1 MKFRFRLE
9 KVLAHRRRVEDEAK
23 RVYFEAKIKTE
34 TALKELEGLY
44 QQIDDARARGH
55 ELVTGEAQ
63 TVSPRYA
70 TPILQHTDL
79 FIGGQKIRIENQRK
93 KIRDLKG
100 EEERLQDLLAEA
112 ARERKAMEK
121 LREKH
126 REEFLAEQNR
136 REREEADDLSV
147 MRFGRGEGP
156 V

>member
-9 KVLAHRRRVEDEAK
+9 KVLVHRRRLEDEAK
-23 RVYFEAKIKTE
+23 RVYLAAKAATE
-34 TALKELEGLY
+34 TAMGELEKLY
-44 QQIDDARARGH
+44 QQIDDARSRGH
-55 ELVTGEAQ
+55 QLMTGSAPVQ
-63 TVSPRYA
+63 SSYA

-93 KIRDLKG
+93 KIRELKG

-126 REEFLAEQNR
+126 LQEFRTEQSR
-136 REREEADDLSV
+136 RESEEADDLSV

>member
-9 KVLAHRRRVEDEAK
+9 KVLVHRRRLEDEAK
-23 RVYFEAKIKTE
+23 RVYLAAKANTEA
-34 TALKELEGLY
+34 ALVELERFY

-55 ELVTGEAQ
+55 ELVTGTGAK
-63 TVSPRYA
+63 SSYS
-70 TPILQHTDL
+70 TPTLQHTDL
-79 FIGGQKIRIENQRK
+79 FIAGQKIRIEMQRK
-93 KIRDLKG
+93 KIRELKG
-100 EEERLQDLLAEA
+100 EEERLQDLLATA

-126 REEFLAEQNR
+126 LEEFRHEQNR
-136 REREEADDLSV
+136 RESEEADDLSV

>member
-9 KVLAHRRRVEDEAK
+9 KVLTHRRRVEDEAK
-23 RVYFEAKIKTE
+23 RAYFEAKAKTE
-34 TALKELEGLY
+34 AALTELEGLY
-44 QQIDDARARGH
+44 RQIDDARARGH
-55 ELVTGEAQ
+55 ELMTGGAQ
-63 TVSPRYA
+63 DIPPRFA
-70 TPILQHTDL
+70 APILQHTDL
-79 FIGGQKIRIENQRK
+79 FIGGQKIRIETQRK

-126 REEFLAEQNR
+126 REEFVAEQDR